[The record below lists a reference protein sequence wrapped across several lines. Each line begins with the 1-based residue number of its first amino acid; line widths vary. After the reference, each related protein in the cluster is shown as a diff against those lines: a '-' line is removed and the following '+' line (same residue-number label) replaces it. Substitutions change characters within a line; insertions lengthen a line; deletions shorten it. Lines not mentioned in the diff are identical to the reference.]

1 MTTTRKGRRPAKTKG
16 GRSMVEVYCVRC
28 RGAGKV
34 PQVIGQ
40 DRLGRPMTLV
50 GQCPFCLG
58 RGSLQ
63 VRIPSES
70 WLHKSKEAQRLARAA
85 LKRFGQIKAEGRRE

>member
-1 MTTTRKGRRPAKTKG
+1 
-16 GRSMVEVYCVRC
+16 MVEVYCVRC
-28 RGAGKV
+28 HGAGKV

-58 RGSLQ
+58 SGTNR
-63 VRIPSES
+63 VRIPSET
-70 WLHKSKEAQRLARAA
+70 WLHKSQEAQRLARAA
-85 LKRFGQIKAEGRRE
+85 LKRFGKTRKG